1 MLFSILC
8 MLEYST
14 RWQPSIWGDRLLRLG
29 LRLSPN
35 LFWNIVYVYTLAV
48 EKKGRITFFSVQSIY
63 IEYTFCK
70 QNGEKTLN
78 LSAAVTKVNCLPVYD
93 VITAN

>member
-1 MLFSILC
+1 MGGQVASAGFEAFPQSV
-8 MLEYST
+8 LEYCFCIPGC
-14 RWQPSIWGDRLLRLG
+14 R
-29 LRLSPN
+29 
-35 LFWNIVYVYTLAV
+35 
-48 EKKGRITFFSVQSIY
+48 KKERDNFFSVQSIY